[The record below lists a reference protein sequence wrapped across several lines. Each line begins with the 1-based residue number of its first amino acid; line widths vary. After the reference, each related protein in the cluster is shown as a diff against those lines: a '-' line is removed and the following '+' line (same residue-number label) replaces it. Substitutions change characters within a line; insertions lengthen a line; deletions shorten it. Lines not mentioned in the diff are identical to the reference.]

1 MRRELDYILIQ
12 LGTDAINVRASGKGI
27 RSSSP
32 RDGCFECGGAHF
44 PRDCNVHVTPRKG
57 NGKKGK
63 QGKLWS
69 KSAGKGK
76 IHKGNKERKKTLPKY
91 QKAPNVPTV
100 RARLKLR
107 KLVCLVLKIRNQR
120 QVQTLRNLHRRITVT
135 VLSTDNSWF
144 DDGWSEMMTGAR
156 LDDMRVGNKP
166 MTIPQAHSLWEVLIS
181 VQ

>member
-44 PRDCNVHVTPRKG
+44 PRDCNVHVTPHKG

-63 QGKLWS
+63 QSKFWS

-76 IHKGNKERKKTLPKY
+76 IHKGNKERKKKPPKIS
-91 QKAPNVPTV
+91 KGSKSADGSCKGKTSKTG
-100 RARLKLR
+100 LSGLE
-107 KLVCLVLKIRNQR
+107 IRNQR